1 METIAFVVERNAA
14 LRSLDRSKIEAY
26 ARKHGVGLP
35 QDEMTFWAGIHKARL
50 QITSFTEEEREVS
63 RRWLK
68 EHGFRESMFAA

>member
-1 METIAFVVERNAA
+1 METLAFVGERNAA
-14 LRSLDRSKIEAY
+14 LRSLDRNKIEAY
-26 ARKHGVGLP
+26 ARKYGINLP
-35 QDEMTFWAGIHKARL
+35 KDEIVFWAGIHKARL